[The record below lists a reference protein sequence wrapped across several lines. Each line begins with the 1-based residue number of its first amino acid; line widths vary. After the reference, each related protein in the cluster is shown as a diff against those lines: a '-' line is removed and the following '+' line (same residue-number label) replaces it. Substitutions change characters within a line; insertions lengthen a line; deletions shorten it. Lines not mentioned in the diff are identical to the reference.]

1 MIDTQDSQAVI
12 RRLAIVGSGLAG
24 LTAARK
30 LVASG
35 VEVTLFE
42 KSRGPGGRMASKRLT
57 EPTDSSA
64 DIGAQYFTIR
74 NPAFHQFLTD
84 HTGTGNWGLWEGR
97 FRYQG
102 ADNGWQRVRPAERYV
117 GIPRM
122 SAITRALA
130 AGLDVMSG
138 VRIAGLD
145 LDSNDRW
152 TLTDTE
158 GRVYGGFDT
167 VLLTPP
173 PAQTI
178 DLLKDS
184 GLSELADD
192 FNIQISRMQA
202 CWTVMAYFP
211 GGAGADYE
219 ALMPNSRLLNWAANN
234 SSKPGREDEGEWWVL
249 HGDPDW
255 SDANTDTDLDQ
266 VAEQLLEEFRH
277 FGEIQ
282 ATPAT
287 VKVHRWLYARPRART
302 GPGHLWFPGKRI
314 AIAGDW
320 LDGGRVEGAF
330 NSADGLVSRLASLG
344 VLPAGPG

>member
-1 MIDTQDSQAVI
+1 MIDTQDSQTVI

-30 LVASG
+30 LAAAG
-35 VEVTLFE
+35 VDVTLFE
-42 KSRGPGGRMASKRLT
+42 KSRGPGGRMASKRLSK
-57 EPTDSSA
+57 PADSSA

-74 NPAFHQFLTD
+74 NPAFRQFLTD
-84 HTGTGNWGLWEGR
+84 HAGTGCWGTWGGR

-102 ADNGWQRVRPAERYV
+102 ADNGWQSMRPAERYV

-122 SAITRALA
+122 SAITRSLSSGLA
-130 AGLDVMSG
+130 VRAG
-138 VRIAGLD
+138 VRIASLD
-145 LDSNDRW
+145 RDGDDLWR
-152 TLTDTE
+152 LTDTE
-158 GRVYGGFDT
+158 GRVYEGFDT

-184 GLSELADD
+184 GLSMLAND
-192 FNIQISRMQA
+192 FNLQISRMQA

-211 GGAGADYE
+211 EGAGADFE
-219 ALMPNSRLLNWAANN
+219 ALMPNSPLLNWAANN
-234 SSKPGREDEGEWWVL
+234 SSKPGRQDEGEWWVL

-255 SDANTDTDLDQ
+255 SDANTEAAPDQ
-266 VAEQLLEEFRH
+266 VADQLLKEFH
-277 FGEIQ
+277 QYGDIT
-282 ATPAT
+282 AAPGT
-287 VKVHRWLYARPRART
+287 VNVHRWLYARPKART
-302 GPGHLWFPGKRI
+302 GPGHLWFQGERI

-344 VLPAGPG
+344 LVQGL